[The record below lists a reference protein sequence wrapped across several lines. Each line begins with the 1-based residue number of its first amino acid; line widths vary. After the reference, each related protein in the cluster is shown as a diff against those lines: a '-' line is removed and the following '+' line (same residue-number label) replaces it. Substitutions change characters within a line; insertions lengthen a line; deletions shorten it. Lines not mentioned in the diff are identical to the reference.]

1 MLVDNLYIIAEIG
14 INANGDIET
23 AKKLIHMAKE
33 CGCDAA
39 KFQKR
44 TIDVVYTPE
53 FLTSYRESPWGTTQR
68 AQKEGLE
75 FGKERYD
82 EIDRHCNW
90 IGIKWSASTW
100 DIESQHF
107 LRHYNV
113 AFNKIA
119 SPMLTHIPLITE
131 IASEQKMTFISTG
144 MSTHEQ
150 IETALEIFKEAGCP
164 YTLMHTVSIYPCKNE
179 DCNILM
185 IPVLKDK
192 YECPV
197 GYSGHETGLVPSA
210 LAVAFGAVAIERHI
224 TLDRTG
230 YGSDQPAS
238 LERHGLELLVRDCR
252 EVKAILGDGVKKIL
266 PVELKTEKSLR
277 YFL

>member
-14 INANGDIET
+14 INASGDIET
-23 AKKLIHMAKE
+23 AKKLISMAKE
-33 CGCDAA
+33 CGCDAV

-53 FLTSYRESPWGTTQR
+53 FLASYRESPWGTTQR

-75 FGKERYD
+75 FGKEQYD
-82 EIDRHCNW
+82 EIDRYCNW

-100 DIESQHF
+100 DIESQLF
-107 LRHYNV
+107 LRKYNV
-113 AFNKIA
+113 AFNKVA

-131 IASEQKMTFISTG
+131 IASEQKQTFISTG